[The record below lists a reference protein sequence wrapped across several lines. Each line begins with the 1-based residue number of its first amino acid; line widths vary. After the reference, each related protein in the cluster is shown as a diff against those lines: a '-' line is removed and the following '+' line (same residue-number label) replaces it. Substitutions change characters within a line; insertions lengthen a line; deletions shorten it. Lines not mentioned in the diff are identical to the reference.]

1 MKKKISEQVRV
12 VKAHGDRYT
21 LDPKD
26 TRPLY
31 QQLVKI
37 IKAQIRDRIWKFD
50 ELIPSENELSA
61 LYNVSVGT
69 VKKALSVLVEEG
81 GLYRRQGRGT
91 YVAGPD
97 FRNSFIR
104 FFRYGAKDGRLNQT
118 PTSKVLTSEIISAR
132 ERVGQALELGSNEK
146 VLDIKRIR
154 FLENIPLMVEHLY
167 LPHAV
172 FKGFDEIDISRQLL
186 YPIYDEKFNTPII
199 RADEYLWPGIV
210 DDETASFLDIPQKDP
225 VICIERIAYT
235 NDDRPV
241 EYRMSIG
248 RADRFRYHIELR

>member
-1 MKKKISEQVRV
+1 MKKKISQQIKTL
-12 VKAHGDRYT
+12 KAHAGRYT
-21 LDPKD
+21 LDPKE
-26 TRPLY
+26 TSPLY
-31 QQLVKI
+31 QQLVQI
-37 IKAQIRDRIWKFD
+37 IKAQLRDRIWKFD

-69 VKKALSVLVEEG
+69 VKKSLSVLVEEG
-81 GLYRRQGRGT
+81 VLYRRQGRGT

-104 FFRYGAKDGRLNQT
+104 FFRYGAKNGGLNPI
-118 PTSKVLTSEIISAR
+118 PTSKVLSSRVIPPP
-132 ERVGQALELGSNEK
+132 ERVSQALALDIDEK

-154 FLENIPLMVEHLY
+154 FLENVPLMVEHLY
-167 LPHAV
+167 LPQTV
-172 FKGFDEIDISRQLL
+172 FKGFDDIDISGQLL
-186 YPIYDEKFNTPII
+186 YPIYDEKYNTPII

-210 DDETASFLDIPQKDP
+210 EDETASFLDIPTKAP

-235 NDDRPV
+235 NEDKPV

-248 RADRFRYHIELR
+248 RGDRFRYHIELR